1 MYYSNYADSLILTLL
16 LGNFDQ
22 CQGMVLEV
30 YDYLHRHCLVDCTS
44 VGKMM
49 LVNIFVLH
57 VSISAGSLD
66 TAKGENKINHKFSGA
81 HSRPT
86 IAAATH

>member
-66 TAKGENKINHKFSGA
+66 TAKGENGA

-86 IAAATH
+86 IAAQRATAATH